1 MDINRRSFLKKTSR
15 SLAFGVAGQALLRPI
30 AAVAQAATGL
40 SEHRRPMETRSG
52 DMLYRTL
59 GRTKEKV
66 SVIGL
71 GGSLLFQTL
80 R

>member
-1 MDINRRSFLKKTSR
+1 VEI
-15 SLAFGVAGQALLRPI
+15 
-30 AAVAQAATGL
+30 
-40 SEHRRPMETRSG
+40 RSG